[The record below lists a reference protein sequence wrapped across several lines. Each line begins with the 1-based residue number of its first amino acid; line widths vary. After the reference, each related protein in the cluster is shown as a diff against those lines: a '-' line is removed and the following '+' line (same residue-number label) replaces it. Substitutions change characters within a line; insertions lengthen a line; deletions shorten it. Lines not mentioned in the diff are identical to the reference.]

1 MNVGGSQHDIVEVF
15 FLVLDDTKME
25 DTSKVVDISSLRQE
39 EAKGG
44 GIA

>member
-1 MNVGGSQHDIVEVF
+1 MSVGGSQHDIVEVF
-15 FLVLDDTKME
+15 FLVLDDT
-25 DTSKVVDISSLRQE
+25 SKVVDISSLQQE